1 MADNNTVENKAQA
14 KKESTE
20 NKSDETKFVKSQ
32 IIGSDKYKNRA
43 DLLNVLLE
51 DDKEYTL
58 SDVDK
63 KLEEF
68 LGKEVKEWL
77 MVEVLG

>member
-1 MADNNTVENKAQA
+1 MADNNTVENKAQT
-14 KKESTE
+14 KKESAE

-32 IIGSDKYKNRA
+32 IIGSNKYKNRA

-63 KLEEF
+63 KLENF
-68 LGKEVKEWL
+68 LDKEVK
-77 MVEVLG
+77 

>member
-14 KKESTE
+14 KKESA
-20 NKSDETKFVKSQ
+20 ETKFVKSQ

-51 DDKEYTL
+51 GNKEYTL
-58 SDVDK
+58 SDIDK

-68 LGKEVKEWL
+68 LGKEVK
-77 MVEVLG
+77 

>member
-1 MADNNTVENKAQA
+1 MADNDSVENKAQA

-20 NKSDETKFVKSQ
+20 NKSEETKFVKSQ

-63 KLEEF
+63 TLENF
-68 LGKEVKEWL
+68 LDKEVR
-77 MVEVLG
+77 

>member
-1 MADNNTVENKAQA
+1 MADNNTVENETQA

-20 NKSDETKFVKSQ
+20 NKSDKTKFVKSQ
-32 IIGSDKYKNRA
+32 IIRSDKYKNRA

-63 KLEEF
+63 KLENF
-68 LGKEVKEWL
+68 LDKEVK
-77 MVEVLG
+77 

>member
-1 MADNNTVENKAQA
+1 MVDNNTVENKMQA

-20 NKSDETKFVKSQ
+20 NKSNETKFVKSQ

-63 KLEEF
+63 KLENFLREF
-68 LGKEVKEWL
+68 FRQG
-77 MVEVLG
+77 G

>member
-1 MADNNTVENKAQA
+1 MADNNTVENKTQA
-14 KKESTE
+14 KKENTG

-32 IIGSDKYKNRA
+32 IVGSDKYKNRA

-51 DDKEYTL
+51 DGKEYTL

-63 KLEEF
+63 KLENF
-68 LGKEVKEWL
+68 LDKEVK
-77 MVEVLG
+77 

>member
-1 MADNNTVENKAQA
+1 MADNNTVENKTQA

-20 NKSDETKFVKSQ
+20 NKSGETKFVKSQ

-43 DLLNVLLE
+43 DILNVLLE
-51 DDKEYTL
+51 DDEEYTS

-63 KLEEF
+63 KLEDF
-68 LGKEVKEWL
+68 LDKEVK
-77 MVEVLG
+77 

>member
-20 NKSDETKFVKSQ
+20 NKSDETKFIKSQ

-51 DDKEYTL
+51 DGKEYTL

-63 KLEEF
+63 KLENF
-68 LGKEVKEWL
+68 LDKEVK
-77 MVEVLG
+77 

>member
-43 DLLNVLLE
+43 DILNVLLE
-51 DDKEYTL
+51 DDKEYTS

-63 KLEEF
+63 KLEDI
-68 LGKEVKEWL
+68 LGKEVK
-77 MVEVLG
+77 

>member
-1 MADNNTVENKAQA
+1 MADNNTVENKTQA
-14 KKESTE
+14 KKENTE

-51 DDKEYTL
+51 DGKEYTL

-63 KLEEF
+63 KLENF
-68 LGKEVKEWL
+68 LDKEVK
-77 MVEVLG
+77 

>member
-14 KKESTE
+14 KKESTG
-20 NKSDETKFVKSQ
+20 NKSDETKFIKSQ

-63 KLEEF
+63 KLENF
-68 LGKEVKEWL
+68 LDKEVK
-77 MVEVLG
+77 

>member
-1 MADNNTVENKAQA
+1 MADNNTVENKTQA
-14 KKESTE
+14 KKENTE

-43 DLLNVLLE
+43 DILNVLLE
-51 DDKEYTL
+51 DDKEYTS

-63 KLEEF
+63 KLEDF
-68 LGKEVKEWL
+68 LGKEVK
-77 MVEVLG
+77 

>member
-1 MADNNTVENKAQA
+1 MADNNGAENKTQA
-14 KKESTE
+14 KKENTE
-20 NKSDETKFVKSQ
+20 NKSGETKFVKSQ

-43 DLLNVLLE
+43 DILNVLLE

-63 KLEEF
+63 KLEDF
-68 LGKEVKEWL
+68 LGKEVK
-77 MVEVLG
+77 

>member
-1 MADNNTVENKAQA
+1 MADINSAENKIQIKKENVENKS
-14 KKESTE
+14 E
-20 NKSDETKFVKSQ
+20 ETKFVKSQ
-32 IIGSDKYKNRA
+32 IISSDKYKNRA

-63 KLEEF
+63 KLEDF
-68 LGKEVKEWL
+68 LGKEVK
-77 MVEVLG
+77 

>member
-14 KKESTE
+14 KKESA
-20 NKSDETKFVKSQ
+20 ETKFVKSQ

-63 KLEEF
+63 KLENF
-68 LGKEVKEWL
+68 LDKEVK
-77 MVEVLG
+77 

>member
-1 MADNNTVENKAQA
+1 MADNDSVVENKAQL
-14 KKESTE
+14 KKENTE
-20 NKSDETKFVKSQ
+20 NKSDETKFAKSQ

-51 DDKEYTL
+51 DDKEYAL

-63 KLEEF
+63 KLENF
-68 LGKEVKEWL
+68 LDKEVK
-77 MVEVLG
+77 

>member
-1 MADNNTVENKAQA
+1 MADNNTVENKAQV
-14 KKESTE
+14 KKESAE

-63 KLEEF
+63 KLDEF
-68 LGKEVKEWL
+68 LGKEVK
-77 MVEVLG
+77 

>member
-1 MADNNTVENKAQA
+1 MADNNTVENEAQA

-20 NKSDETKFVKSQ
+20 NKLDKTKFVKSQ

-63 KLEEF
+63 KLENF
-68 LGKEVKEWL
+68 LDKEVK
-77 MVEVLG
+77 